1 VTVVPAVHGTTSD
14 LALGDFTTAGGE
26 VLPNARLRYRVF
38 GDPALGRERGW
49 TLVFHALTGSHEV
62 DRWWGPLFEP
72 GAPLDPAHRPVV
84 AANLLGS
91 CYGSTGPSPEQW
103 DSEVAFPRLTT
114 ADLARAHAPLLAHL
128 GVERLA
134 LATGGSLGGMV
145 ALQWARLATVPTD
158 RVVVFAAPAASSA
171 QSIAWNAT
179 QRMAIEADPAWRE
192 GRYAAGDGP
201 TAGLAAARAIAMITY
216 RSAVEFE
223 QRFGR
228 RASARPR
235 FEIDNYLRYQGEKLV
250 ARFDA
255 ASYVALTHIMDSHTV
270 GDFGAAGR
278 ATAQK
283 VGEIVGVGIDT
294 DILYYPSEVREWVEA
309 YRAGG
314 ARARYVEIASI
325 CGHDAFL
332 IEWDQVVAI
341 LRGGGRED

>member
-1 VTVVPAVHGTTSD
+1 VTAAPALPAVTSD
-14 LALGDFTTAGGE
+14 FDLGDFTTAGGE

-38 GDPALGRERGW
+38 GDPALGRHLGW
-49 TLVFHALTGSHEV
+49 NLVFHALTGSHEV

-72 GAPLDPAHRPVV
+72 GMPLDPAHRPLL

-91 CYGSTGPSPEQW
+91 CYGSSGPAPGSWNPA
-103 DSEVAFPRLTT
+103 VPFPRLTT
-114 ADLARAHAPLLAHL
+114 SDLARAHIPLLAHL
-128 GVERLA
+128 GVERVA

-145 ALQWARLATVPTD
+145 ALQWARTAPVPTD
-158 RVVVFAAPAASSA
+158 RVVVFAAPAATSA

-179 QRMAIEADPAWRE
+179 QRMAIEADPAWKE
-192 GRYAAGDGP
+192 GRYPAGEGP

-216 RSAVEFE
+216 RSALEFE

-228 RASARPR
+228 RDTGAR
-235 FEIDNYLRYQGEKLV
+235 FEIDNYLRYQGDKLV

-255 ASYVALTHIMDSHTV
+255 SSYVALTHIMDSHTV
-270 GDFGAAGR
+270 GDIRTAAR
-278 ATAQK
+278 ATAAN

-294 DILYYPSEVREWVEA
+294 DILYYPSEVKEWVEA
-309 YRAGG
+309 YQAAG
-314 ARARYVEIASI
+314 ARARYVEIASA

-341 LRGGGRED
+341 LRGGAGGD

>member
-1 VTVVPAVHGTTSD
+1 MTAVSSLAAVTAD
-14 LALGDFTTAGGE
+14 FDLGDFTTAGGE
-26 VLPNARLRYRVF
+26 VLPDARLRYRVY
-38 GDPALGRERGW
+38 GDPALGRTRGW

-72 GAPLDPAHRPVV
+72 GGPLDPSHRPVV

-91 CYGSTGPSPEQW
+91 CYGSTGPSPGTW
-103 DSEVAFPRLTT
+103 NPALPFPLLTT
-114 ADLARAHAPLLAHL
+114 ADLARAHVPLLAHL
-128 GVERLA
+128 GVERVA

-145 ALQWARLATVPTD
+145 ALQWARETPLPTD
-158 RVVVFAAPAASSA
+158 RVVVFAAPAATSA

-179 QRMAIEADPAWRE
+179 QRMAIEADPAWND
-192 GRYAAGDGP
+192 GHYAAGEGP

-216 RSAVEFE
+216 RSGAEFD

-228 RASARPR
+228 RSGGRTR

-270 GDFGAAGR
+270 GDHHAAAR
-278 ATAQK
+278 ATAAR

-294 DILYYPSEVREWVEA
+294 DILYYPAEVKEWVEA
-309 YRAGG
+309 YRAAGT
-314 ARARYVEIASI
+314 RARYVEIASL

-341 LRGGGRED
+341 LRDEAGED